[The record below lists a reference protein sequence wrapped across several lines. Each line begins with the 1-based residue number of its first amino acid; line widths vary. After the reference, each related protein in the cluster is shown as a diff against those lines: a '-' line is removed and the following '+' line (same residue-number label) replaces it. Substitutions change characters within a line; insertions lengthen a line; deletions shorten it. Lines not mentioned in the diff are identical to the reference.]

1 MEWNFYS
8 KYSLTFDYRK
18 CNQVPFVLHPKSKK
32 CPSDVYCHH
41 IPQMIH
47 INITVNKTQGIK
59 LNNINNN
66 ITSKQFN
73 SLVALK
79 SIKLAKIL
87 YISEIFLLLENFR
100 KPKAFLEWAPFNYIH
115 WFLYF
120 WNPKEKILFFFQKIV
135 LKSINF
141 RE

>member
-1 MEWNFYS
+1 MNQIHGMRFYS

-18 CNQVPFVLHPKSKK
+18 CNQVPFVLHPKSYKHPGGG
-32 CPSDVYCHH
+32 C
-41 IPQMIH
+41 
-47 INITVNKTQGIK
+47 NITVNGTQAIK

-66 ITSKQFN
+66 RTSKQFN

-100 KPKAFLEWAPFNYIH
+100 KPKALLKWAPFNYIH

-120 WNPKEKILFFFQKIV
+120 WNPKEKKNFFFQKIV
-135 LKSINF
+135 LKSINDRIEF
-141 RE
+141 

>member
-1 MEWNFYS
+1 MNQIYGMKFYS

-18 CNQVPFVLHPKSKK
+18 CNQVLFVLHPKSYKY
-32 CPSDVYCHH
+32 PGDVC
-41 IPQMIH
+41 
-47 INITVNKTQGIK
+47 NITVNRTQAIK
-59 LNNINNN
+59 LNNINNKR
-66 ITSKQFN
+66 TSKQFN

-87 YISEIFLLLENFR
+87 YISEILLLLKNFR
-100 KPKAFLEWAPFNYIH
+100 KPKALLKWAPFNYIH

-120 WNPKEKILFFFQKIV
+120 WNPKEKILFFLQKIV
-135 LKSINF
+135 LKSIKD